1 MADSARLALTPER
14 MRTLGYRVVD
24 MLVRRHTRLSC
35 RRVAGAADRA
45 TMESLLREPMPR
57 SATDFERVLARVERD
72 VFTHAMYA
80 DHPRFFATVLRL
92 CTVNP
97 RTTEGDIRSTVA
109 LPARLGRASAA
120 GQLATVA
127 RMVRETWPWLPAA
140 PRLPTATREYRM

>member
-24 MLVRRHTRLSC
+24 MLVRRHTRLSGK
-35 RRVAGAADRA
+35 RVAG
-45 TMESLLREPMPR
+45 T
-57 SATDFERVLARVERD
+57 
-72 VFTHAMYA
+72 
-80 DHPRFFATVLRL
+80 
-92 CTVNP
+92 
-97 RTTEGDIRSTVA
+97 
-109 LPARLGRASAA
+109 A